1 MSDRAKY
8 LTLVVSLYLM
18 AVAILLGMLAGI
30 FQRPFLD
37 VTVDLAPAILI
48 CLVGSVVHGL
58 RHDLDS

>member
-8 LTLVVSLYLM
+8 LTLVLALYLG
-18 AVAILLGMLAGI
+18 AVAILVAVIAGI
-30 FQRPFLD
+30 FQRPFLA
-37 VTVDLAPAILI
+37 VTVDLAPVILI

>member
-1 MSDRAKY
+1 MADRGKY
-8 LTLVVSLYLM
+8 LALVVVLYLM
-18 AVAILLGMLAGI
+18 AVAVLIALVAGI

-37 VTVDLAPAILI
+37 VTVDLAPVILI